1 MNNSNVNISVND
13 CLICKCKT
21 CNKMVT
27 DILNSNNSFI
37 SLQNGY
43 YLNIL
48 NIETNSV
55 VISIDNGTIYIIRRI
70 YIGLPIKICVPNCN
84 CYTHTLTITLNSITN

>member
-1 MNNSNVNISVND
+1 MENSNVNISVND

-21 CNKMVT
+21 CNKIVT

-37 SLQNGY
+37 CLQNGY
-43 YLNIL
+43 YLNVL

-55 VISIDNGTIYIIRRI
+55 IISINNGTIYIIRRI
-70 YIGLPIKICVPNCN
+70 YLGLPIKICVPNQN
-84 CYTHTLTITLNSITN
+84 CCSHTLTITLNSITS